1 MLCSDFSLSRSQR
14 SSKSNQLQKQCL
26 LNLRRSGAVGDVQ
39 DLSAEPGQSSDETCF
54 PAVKPGIC
62 ENTEVAVVRNLMR
75 GSCLRV
81 GDMSSDSSLSRSQR
95 SSKSKQWQKQ
105 SLVILRRSRA
115 VGDVQDLSAEP
126 SQSADETSFPAV
138 KPGICENAKVAVVS
152 NLIRRSCLSVGDIL
166 CSDSSLSRSQ
176 RSSKSKQWPKQ
187 CQLKLRRSGAVG
199 D

>member
-1 MLCSDFSLSRSQR
+1 MRILKSQLLS
-14 SSKSNQLQKQCL
+14 
-26 LNLRRSGAVGDVQ
+26 
-39 DLSAEPGQSSDETCF
+39 
-54 PAVKPGIC
+54 
-62 ENTEVAVVRNLMR
+62 
-75 GSCLRV
+75 V
-81 GDMSSDSSLSRSQR
+81 GDMLSSDSSLSRSQR

-138 KPGICENAKVAVVS
+138 KPGICENTQVAVVS

-176 RSSKSKQWPKQ
+176 RSKNKQWLKQ

-199 D
+199 DVQDLSAEPAT